1 MIQKN
6 ISDISYRDIELLLEN
21 KIDESDVL
29 DYKIEM
35 VKDQDFVKHVCA
47 FANTRGGHIIFG
59 IKESGKGGYPIEIA
73 GLDKSELNKER
84 LEQII
89 LSNIVPRLDV
99 RIKSIEIP
107 NSEKSILLIHIP
119 DSYQKPHQSNL
130 SKKFY
135 KRFQF
140 ESTEMTESEVS
151 DRYRSRFSNYKQV
164 NQYIKEVLSD
174 AKENTITA
182 NILIIPSN
190 IEHRLIDA
198 SNYDE
203 IIKLQS
209 IRVNANFD
217 TGLPNHNLQPFS
229 HGLTSRNPYDAL
241 SEELQI
247 HRNGCVQYVNYY
259 KMKKDDMVFL
269 SYEHMA
275 KKLMHMIQFSNT
287 VFTDHNYF
295 GDVKMIITLRSSS
308 KNVIPDLR
316 GDLYGIRVLDDLN
329 IVIEREYSMY
339 YIETKYEQIASSIM
353 NEVFNH
359 YGGFRCPSFDENG
372 DYNGYGGL
380 KRNNRQEI

>member
-6 ISDISYRDIELLLEN
+6 ISDISYLDIKLLLEN

-29 DYKIEM
+29 DYKLEM
-35 VKDQDFVKHVCA
+35 VKDQDLVKHVCA

-59 IKESGKGGYPIEIA
+59 VKESGKGGCPVEII

-84 LEQII
+84 LEQIL

-107 NSEKSILLIHIP
+107 NSEKSILLIQIH

-164 NQYIKEVLSD
+164 NQYIKEVLID
-174 AKENTITA
+174 AKENTITV
-182 NILIIPSN
+182 NILVIPSN
-190 IEHRLIDA
+190 IEHRLIDT

-203 IIKLQS
+203 IVRLQS
-209 IRVNANFD
+209 IHANVSLD
-217 TGLPNHNLQPFS
+217 NTGLPNNRLQPFS
-229 HGLTSRNPYDAL
+229 HGLTSKNPFDTL
-241 SEELQI
+241 SGELQI
-247 HRNGCVQYVNYY
+247 HRNGCVQYVYHY
-259 KMKKDDMVFL
+259 KMKQGDTIFL

-275 KKLMHMIQFSNT
+275 KKLMQLLQFTNIILANY
-287 VFTDHNYF
+287 NYF
-295 GDVKMIITLRSSS
+295 
-308 KNVIPDLR
+308 
-316 GDLYGIRVLDDLN
+316 
-329 IVIEREYSMY
+329 
-339 YIETKYEQIASSIM
+339 
-353 NEVFNH
+353 
-359 YGGFRCPSFDENG
+359 
-372 DYNGYGGL
+372 
-380 KRNNRQEI
+380 